1 MPHWLGWMRMMKK
14 FGNYNMQHYVFESK
28 RDLLYHQNYLA
39 LMKAINHAG
48 GNGEFVIDKCAS
60 ELLDTLARN
69 NIELSAKY
77 LGVPEELV

>member
-1 MPHWLGWMRMMKK
+1 
-14 FGNYNMQHYVFESK
+14 MQHYVFESK
-28 RDLLYHQNYLA
+28 RDLLYYQNYLA

-48 GNGEFVIDKCAS
+48 GNGEFVIDRCAS

-77 LGVPEELV
+77 LGVPEKLHILDVV

>member
-1 MPHWLGWMRMMKK
+1 
-14 FGNYNMQHYVFESK
+14 MQHYVFESK
-28 RDLLYHQNYLA
+28 RDLLYYQNYLA

-77 LGVPEELV
+77 LGVPEKLRINDEV

>member
-1 MPHWLGWMRMMKK
+1 MRMMKK

-28 RDLLYHQNYLA
+28 RDLLYHNNYLA
-39 LMKAINHAG
+39 LNEALEQAG
-48 GNGEFVIDKCAS
+48 VMVLLLSASVS

-77 LGVPEELV
+77 LDVPEKSV

>member
-1 MPHWLGWMRMMKK
+1 MPHWWAWMRMMKK
-14 FGNYNMQHYVFESK
+14 FGNCNMQHYVFESK
-28 RDLLYHQNYLA
+28 RDLLYYQNYIA

-60 ELLDTLARN
+60 ELPDTLARN

-77 LGVPEELV
+77 LDCPERSV

>member
-1 MPHWLGWMRMMKK
+1 
-14 FGNYNMQHYVFESK
+14 MQHYVFESK
-28 RDLLYHQNYLA
+28 RDLLYYQNYLA

-77 LGVPEELV
+77 LDVPQELRYNTVP

>member
-1 MPHWLGWMRMMKK
+1 
-14 FGNYNMQHYVFESK
+14 MQHYVFESK
-28 RDLLYHQNYLA
+28 RDLLYYQNYLA

-48 GNGEFVIDKCAS
+48 GNGEFVIDRCAS

-77 LGVPEELV
+77 LGVPEKPNYIVL

>member
-1 MPHWLGWMRMMKK
+1 MKK

-28 RDLLYHQNYLA
+28 RDLLYYQNYLA

-77 LGVPEELV
+77 LGVPEDYERT

>member
-1 MPHWLGWMRMMKK
+1 
-14 FGNYNMQHYVFESK
+14 MQHYVFESK
-28 RDLLYHQNYLA
+28 RDLLYHQNYIA

-77 LGVPEELV
+77 LGVPEKLRINDEV

>member
-1 MPHWLGWMRMMKK
+1 MKK

-39 LMKAINHAG
+39 LMKAMNHAG
-48 GNGEFVIDKCAS
+48 GNGEFILNKCAG
-60 ELLDTLARN
+60 ELLDILAKN

-77 LGVPEELV
+77 LDCPERSV

>member
-1 MPHWLGWMRMMKK
+1 
-14 FGNYNMQHYVFESK
+14 MQHYVFESK
-28 RDLLYHQNYLA
+28 RDLLYHKNYLA

-77 LGVPEELV
+77 LDVPEKLRINDVV